1 MKFEKRGDVTP
12 EESVSSP
19 VTPSPE
25 PEKKPQ
31 NKKPVIVYIMI
42 MFIVAFLL
50 MAMSFFMHQRS
61 NNEVLG
67 ELQDSFNAMQAVQ
80 STQEKVIALQE
91 ELADAQDQIDKLDTE
106 LGNARK
112 ETETANTVSKALL
125 ELYTLQQ
132 QYANQDYESC
142 KATMSRMESA
152 KLVELLPT
160 EPVNEATAPSL
171 RYQQLKE
178 AVLAK

>member
-1 MKFEKRGDVTP
+1 MKLEKRGDFTP
-12 EESVSSP
+12 EEPAS
-19 VTPSPE
+19 TPSAGA
-25 PEKKPQ
+25 EKKS
-31 NKKPVIVYIMI
+31 KKPVIVYIMI
-42 MFIVAFLL
+42 LFIVAFLL

-67 ELQDSFNAMQAVQ
+67 ELQDSVNAMQAVQ

-91 ELADAQDQIDKLDTE
+91 ELAQAQDHIDDLESE
-106 LGNARK
+106 LADNREEAEEANAVTR
-112 ETETANTVSKALL
+112 ALL

-132 QYANQDYESC
+132 QYATQDYEGC
-142 KATMSRMESA
+142 KATMDRMEA
-152 KLVELLPT
+152 AGLVELLPA
-160 EPVNEATAPSL
+160 EPVNEATAPSV